1 MTDSH
6 QQEHLQEQQYS
17 DWQQLRKWLLLS
29 FQPGV
34 GPVRFNSLLKEF
46 GSVDAVFSASYTQL
60 KQGIPE
66 KLADKIAGNPETP
79 EITSWIENTRNW
91 LEASNAHHILSLHS
105 SLYPAR
111 LRELNDAPPLLYVIG
126 NPNLLNEP
134 QLAIV
139 GSRRPTPAAM
149 RLAQELATELSRA
162 GLVITS
168 GMAQGIDTAAHQGT
182 LGGYGSTVAVLG
194 TGVDRIYPQSNQS
207 LYGAIA
213 QQGALIS
220 EFPLG
225 TAPTPNNFPKRNRI
239 ISGLSLG
246 VLVVEASVKSGSLIS
261 ARLAAEQGREVF
273 AVPGSVLN
281 PMSKGCHK
289 LIREGAV
296 LVETSKDVLLE
307 LQPLLEPLLAEEEKV
322 ELYPEFSGAQRI
334 VLEAIGFDP
343 VSTDSLSEVTGL
355 SWEEL
360 SVILTEMELD
370 SVIVSVPG
378 GFIRSKK

>member
-6 QQEHLQEQQYS
+6 QPEHQQKYS

-29 FQPGV
+29 FQPGL
-34 GPVRFNSLLKEF
+34 GPVRFNSLLQEF
-46 GSVDAVFSASYTQL
+46 GSVDAVFSASYTEL
-60 KQGIPE
+60 KQGLPE

-79 EITSWIENTRNW
+79 DINAWLENARNW
-91 LEASNAHHILSLHS
+91 LEASTAHHIISFNS
-105 SLYPAR
+105 PLYPAR

-126 NPNLLNEP
+126 NPQLLNEP
-134 QLAIV
+134 QLAMV
-139 GSRRPTPAAM
+139 GSRRPTPAAR
-149 RLAQELATELSRA
+149 RLAQELASELSKA

-168 GMAQGIDTAAHQGT
+168 GMALGVDTAAHQGT
-182 LGGYGSTVAVLG
+182 LGGYCSTIAVLG
-194 TGVDRIYPQSNQS
+194 TGVNVVYPQSNTA
-207 LYGAIA
+207 LYAAIA
-213 QQGALIS
+213 QQGALVS

-296 LVETSKDVLLE
+296 LVETAEDVLLE
-307 LQPLLEPLLAEEEKV
+307 LQPLLQPLLAEEEKFEPSS
-322 ELYPEFSGAQRI
+322 ELSGAQRV
-334 VLEAIGFDP
+334 VLESMGFDP
-343 VSTDSLSEVTGL
+343 VSTDSLSELTGL

-360 SVILTEMELD
+360 SVVLTEMELD
-370 SVIVSVPG
+370 GIIASVPG
-378 GFIRSKK
+378 GYVRTRK

>member
-1 MTDSH
+1 MTNSH
-6 QQEHLQEQQYS
+6 QQEYQQEQQYS

-79 EITSWIENTRNW
+79 DIISWIENTRNW

-111 LRELNDAPPLLYVIG
+111 LRELNDSPPLLYVIG

-149 RLAQELATELSRA
+149 KLAQELAAELSGA

-194 TGVDRIYPQSNQS
+194 TGVDRVYPQSNQN
-207 LYGAIA
+207 LYAAIA
-213 QQGALIS
+213 QQGALVS

-225 TAPTPNNFPKRNRI
+225 TAPARTNFPKRNRI
-239 ISGLSLG
+239 ISGLSFG
-246 VLVVEASVKSGSLIS
+246 VLVVEASIKSGSLIS
-261 ARLAAEQGREVF
+261 ARMAAEQGREVF

-296 LVETSKDVLLE
+296 LVETAEDILLE
-307 LQPLLEPLLAEEEKV
+307 LQPLLQPLLAEEKNTAEQT
-322 ELYPEFSGAQRI
+322 ELSGVQRV
-334 VLEAIGFDP
+334 VLEGMGFDP
-343 VSTDSLSEVTGL
+343 ISTDALGEITGL

-360 SVILTEMELD
+360 SIALTDMELD
-370 SVIVSVPG
+370 GVIEAVPG
-378 GFIRSKK
+378 GYIRAQK